1 MHTKKTDGK
10 DSHVQMAQPPLSEG
24 ISLIFD
30 QDAQSSSS
38 SSRYASRSSHTSSQS
53 SGSRRQV
60 KRNNARR
67 RRHRSSTSSSSSRSS
82 HSSNSSPRTRPRSRS
97 HPRCHRASS
106 SSRCCR
112 EHRQAHGHRRHRSP
126 SRCYRAHLRSYSPSS
141 SPERPHRHSSRS
153 RSASWSRVHR
163 GFVGRYK
170 CRFSGSPNRSH
181 KTYTSRSTSS
191 GRSVVSLSIEE
202 KGELRTMKAN
212 ATQALGMEQL
222 DLPESVKPMEE
233 QQLKT
238 RLATPEPEERV
249 RPEPLPQKSLSQQNS
264 DIEPEDAPSPNM
276 SPKKKMISF
285 SIHNSV
291 AKPTAIVASTTSK
304 VAHRVE
310 NYTASRNPFGHW
322 VPVRKTFQSSFSRT
336 LLQH

>member
-10 DSHVQMAQPPLSEG
+10 DSHVQMAQAPLTEG
-24 ISLIFD
+24 LSLIFD

-38 SSRYASRSSHTSSQS
+38 RSRHPSRSSHTSSQS
-53 SGSRRQV
+53 SGSRRQL

-67 RRHRSSTSSSSSRSS
+67 GRHRSSTSSSSSRSS

-112 EHRQAHGHRRHRSP
+112 QHQQAHGHRRHRSP
-126 SRCYRAHLRSYSPSS
+126 SRCYRAHSRSYSPSS
-141 SPERPHRHSSRS
+141 SPDRPNRHSSRS
-153 RSASWSRVHR
+153 RSGWSRVHR
-163 GFVGRYK
+163 GFVGRDK

-191 GRSVVSLSIEE
+191 GRSFVSLRIEK
-202 KGELRTMKAN
+202 KGELRTTN

-222 DLPESVKPMEE
+222 DLPESVTPILEE

-238 RLATPEPEERV
+238 GRATPEPEERV
-249 RPEPLPQKSLSQQNS
+249 RPEPLPQKSLSQLKWEHCYLAESPSYSLKKCRRLDCIIVTIPDENFKQMANS
-264 DIEPEDAPSPNM
+264 LRPYAKD
-276 SPKKKMISF
+276 KLV
-285 SIHNSV
+285 IH
-291 AKPTAIVASTTSK
+291 K
-304 VAHRVE
+304 
-310 NYTASRNPFGHW
+310 W
-322 VPVRKTFQSSFSRT
+322 
-336 LLQH
+336 

>member
-1 MHTKKTDGK
+1 MKTDGK
-10 DSHVQMAQPPLSEG
+10 DSHVQMTQAPQSER

-38 SSRYASRSSHTSSQS
+38 CSRYPSRSSHTSSQS

-67 RRHRSSTSSSSSRSS
+67 VRHRSSTSSSSSRSS

-112 EHRQAHGHRRHRSP
+112 QHRQANGHRRHRSP
-126 SRCYRAHLRSYSPSS
+126 SRCYRAHSRSYSPSS
-141 SPERPHRHSSRS
+141 SPDRPHRHSSRS

-181 KTYTSRSTSS
+181 KTYTSRPTSS

-202 KGELRTMKAN
+202 KGELRTTKAN
-212 ATQALGMEQL
+212 TTQVLGMEQL
-222 DLPESVKPMEE
+222 DVPESVKPILEE

-238 RLATPEPEERV
+238 RLATPEPEEWV

-322 VPVRKTFQSSFSRT
+322 VPVRKTVHSSFCRT
-336 LLQH
+336 LRKH